1 VENKQTKNLIAIVT
15 GGASGIG
22 LAIVQKF
29 IQNDIF
35 TIVIGRDEKKL
46 QAVKDI
52 LGGKGNAI
60 QFDLNDLKSIP
71 QLIKDIHGRYGQI
84 DILVNNAG
92 INMKKPFTEVTD
104 EEFQSILHTNLNAV
118 FSLSRETVKVME
130 QQGSGSIINISSM
143 AAKYGLPKVI
153 AYSASK
159 SAIEGMTA
167 AMAVELS
174 PKGIRVNA
182 IAPGFIITDMTDRA
196 FNADPERK
204 QKAIGRTPMGYMGK
218 PEDIGEA
225 AFFLATDASKY
236 ITGTSIRV
244 DGGNAI
250 GF

>member
-1 VENKQTKNLIAIVT
+1 MSKSKHPVAIVT

-22 LAIVQKF
+22 LAITEKF
-29 IQNDIF
+29 IQNNIF

-46 QAVKDI
+46 QAVKKI
-52 LGGKGNAI
+52 LGKKGTAVK
-60 QFDLNDLKSIP
+60 FDMTQLKGIP
-71 QLIKDIHGRYGQI
+71 SLIKDIHQQYHHI

-104 EEFQSILHTNLNAV
+104 EEFQTILHTNLNAV
-118 FSLSRETVKVME
+118 FAISREVVKVME
-130 QQGSGSIINISSM
+130 KQQSGSIINISSM

-182 IAPGFIITDMTDRA
+182 IAPGFIITDMTDKA
-196 FNADPERK
+196 FNTDIERK

-218 PEDIGEA
+218 PEDIAEA
-225 AFFLATDASKY
+225 AYFLATEASKY